1 METMMYAMSPEV
13 YYREY
18 DKQVAAALLRQTGKT
33 EAQPAERGHVPW
45 PKVRSWLSA
54 LRARVEL
61 RNHPAA

>member
-1 METMMYAMSPEV
+1 MYPMSPEV

-18 DKQVAAALLRQTGKT
+18 DKQVAAALLRQAGKT
-33 EAQPAERGHVPW
+33 EAQPADRGR
-45 PKVRSWLSA
+45 VRWATVWSWLSA